1 MSLFVMIILKEVID
15 LGLTVKRTTDLE
27 KMLGQFTTK
36 ATNADEEKKKKDKFL
51 AKDGS
56 KKDQKK

>member
-1 MSLFVMIILKEVID
+1 MIILKEVID